1 MKFSFG
7 KFTQEVVIAKLAF
20 TRVGA
25 IAFGYFQ
32 AQMSPPANLEPGQ
45 KIEQSYTIRCQGGEC
60 EYNKTTSFDE
70 INP

>member
-7 KFTQEVVIAKLAF
+7 KFTQEMVIPKLAF
-20 TRVGA
+20 ILVAA
-25 IAFGYFQ
+25 IAFGYFK

-45 KIEQSYTIRCQGGEC
+45 KIEQSYTIRCQRGEC
-60 EYNKTTSFDE
+60 EYKKTTSFDE

>member
-7 KFTQEVVIAKLAF
+7 KLTEEAIARLAF
-20 TRVGA
+20 ALMAA

-45 KIEQSYTIRCQGGEC
+45 KIEQSYTIRCQKGEC
-60 EYNKTTSFDE
+60 EYKKTTSFDE